1 MTQVNTERL
10 VNHFCELVKID
21 SESGNEKGL
30 TTVNLSTGM
39 SKVHTTE
46 EFIAVDDMVKIT
58 DFVISYV
65 TA

>member
-1 MTQVNTERL
+1 
-10 VNHFCELVKID
+10 
-21 SESGNEKGL
+21 
-30 TTVNLSTGM
+30 VNLSTGM